1 MGLMKIPK
9 VEMLTSSTFGERRLT
24 EIEITLICVAAISF
38 CSATLLSSD
47 YQSLSG
53 D

>member
-1 MGLMKIPK
+1 MKIPK

-24 EIEITLICVAAISF
+24 EIEITLICVAAIS
-38 CSATLLSSD
+38 ATLLSSD